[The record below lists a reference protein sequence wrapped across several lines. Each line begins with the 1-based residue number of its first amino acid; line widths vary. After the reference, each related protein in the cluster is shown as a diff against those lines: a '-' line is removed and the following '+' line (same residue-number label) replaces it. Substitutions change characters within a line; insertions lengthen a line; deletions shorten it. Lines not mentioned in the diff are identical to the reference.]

1 MSKDDVLNSSFVLS
15 LFVADV
21 AAGIPNDWQFATK
34 QMVYL
39 DGSMTSEPGL
49 RKQIQEKWPS
59 KQDDVFGVH
68 HLDVFHPK
76 RSPICWSR

>member
-1 MSKDDVLNSSFVLS
+1 
-15 LFVADV
+15 
-21 AAGIPNDWQFATK
+21 
-34 QMVYL
+34 MVYL

-68 HLDVFHPK
+68 HLDVFIPNDLPFVGLVDIK
-76 RSPICWSR
+76 AGKVLPCQQGVPS